1 MTLKIDLPPELD
13 RFVAQRVAS
22 GDYDTPSEVLLAGL
36 RLLEEQ
42 KAEEKSGKDEVRRK
56 IQDGIDQAR
65 RGELVDGEEV
75 MRRLK
80 GLT

>member
-22 GDYDTPSEVLLAGL
+22 GDYETPSEVLLAGL

-42 KAEEKSGKDEVRRK
+42 KAEEKLGKDEVRQK

-80 GLT
+80 GHT